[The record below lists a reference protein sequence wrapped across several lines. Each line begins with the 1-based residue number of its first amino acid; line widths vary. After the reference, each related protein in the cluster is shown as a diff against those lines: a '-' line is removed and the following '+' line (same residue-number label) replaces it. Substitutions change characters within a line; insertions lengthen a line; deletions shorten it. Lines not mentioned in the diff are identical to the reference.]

1 MAHRRFSQAI
11 SEGDGISLIV
21 EVADLDAARAAAA
34 QGAEG
39 VIVRRP
45 IDGLRDAIEL
55 PILWRG
61 QGRPSD
67 AAAGGADAWAL
78 RVTDDDDDG
87 DALAAEHADAEELG
101 LDCVVEVRTERELE
115 LALERLDPEIFLLSS
130 SGADEDEEPL
140 DRVLSLLPGVPAGKL
155 AIAEAPAA
163 TREDVLALERA
174 GIDGVLVD
182 AVDVADLVGGESPA
196 V

>member
-55 PILWRG
+55 PLLWRG
-61 QGRPSD
+61 QGGPAD
-67 AAAGGADAWAL
+67 AAAGGADACAV
-78 RVTDDDDDG
+78 RVTTADDEG
-87 DALAAEHADAEELG
+87 DALAAEQADAEEIG
-101 LDCVVEVRTERELE
+101 LYCV
-115 LALERLDPEIFLLSS
+115 
-130 SGADEDEEPL
+130 
-140 DRVLSLLPGVPAGKL
+140 
-155 AIAEAPAA
+155 
-163 TREDVLALERA
+163 
-174 GIDGVLVD
+174 
-182 AVDVADLVGGESPA
+182 
-196 V
+196 

>member
-67 AAAGGADAWAL
+67 AAAGG
-78 RVTDDDDDG
+78 
-87 DALAAEHADAEELG
+87 
-101 LDCVVEVRTERELE
+101 RTHG
-115 LALERLDPEIFLLSS
+115 PC
-130 SGADEDEEPL
+130 G
-140 DRVLSLLPGVPAGKL
+140 
-155 AIAEAPAA
+155 
-163 TREDVLALERA
+163 
-174 GIDGVLVD
+174 
-182 AVDVADLVGGESPA
+182 
-196 V
+196 

>member
-1 MAHRRFSQAI
+1 VSRLSQAI
-11 SEGDGISLIV
+11 SEGDGISLIASV
-21 EVADLDAARAAAA
+21 RSLEAA
-34 QGAEG
+34 QLAESSGAEG
-39 VIVRRP
+39 LVVVVP
-45 IDGLRDAIEL
+45 VPGLREATSL

-61 QGRPSD
+61 SSLDGVEGAGVD
-67 AAAGGADAWAL
+67 AC
-78 RVTDDDDDG
+78 VVVVQDDDDD
-87 DALAAEHADAEELG
+87 LLEELHARVVG
-101 LDCVVEVRTERELE
+101 LGLEPVAEVLNEDELE

-130 SGADEDEEPL
+130 SGAEEDEEPL
-140 DRVLSLLPGVPAGKL
+140 DRVLSLLPDVPAGKL

>member
-1 MAHRRFSQAI
+1 VSRLSQAI
-11 SEGDGISLIV
+11 SEGDGISLIASV
-21 EVADLDAARAAAA
+21 RSLEAA
-34 QGAEG
+34 QLAESSGAEG
-39 VIVRRP
+39 LVVVVP
-45 IDGLRDAIEL
+45 VPGLREATSL

-61 QGRPSD
+61 DSLDGVEAVGVD
-67 AAAGGADAWAL
+67 AC
-78 RVTDDDDDG
+78 VVVVQDDDDDR
-87 DALAAEHADAEELG
+87 LEELHARVVG
-101 LDCVVEVRTERELE
+101 LGLEPVAEVLNEDELE

-130 SGADEDEEPL
+130 GGADEDEEPL
-140 DRVLSLLPGVPAGKL
+140 DRVLSLLPDVPAGKL

-174 GIDGVLVD
+174 GMDGVLVD